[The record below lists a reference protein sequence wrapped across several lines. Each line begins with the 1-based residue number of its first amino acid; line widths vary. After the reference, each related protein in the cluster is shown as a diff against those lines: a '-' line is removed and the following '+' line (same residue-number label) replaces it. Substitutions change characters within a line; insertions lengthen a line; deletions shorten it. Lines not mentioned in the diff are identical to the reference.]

1 MKTSKFLTMVLNRF
15 HDGKSYTTTPNR
27 LTWRTYFSN
36 DRVRAS
42 YKGRNNLKGM
52 VNTVSKNTGVKPTRA
67 ILAICN
73 SLGHSNFDGFAT
85 SKNVKFAAV
94 RDVLKAAIA
103 HSRANGD

>member
-15 HDGKSYTTTPNR
+15 HNGKSYTTTPNR
-27 LTWRTYFSN
+27 LTYRYPMSYEK
-36 DRVRAS
+36 VRSS

-52 VNTVSKNTGVKPTRA
+52 ISTVSKNTKVKPTQA

-73 SLGHSNFDGFAT
+73 SLGHPNFDGFAT
-85 SKNVKFAAV
+85 SKNVKFPAV

-103 HSRANGD
+103 RSREVGD